1 MSTVRLLRFEQ
12 YVESPL
18 IKIEGMNLEFL
29 HENFTYCINLFTK
42 HSWKLSDIQFCSL
55 ASKYITFG
63 IGKMIIVLTDETIL
77 SDDSEIPNNVQ
88 KHSKNDSKHENDR
101 KLLLFLY

>member
-1 MSTVRLLRFEQ
+1 MSTVRVLRFEQ

-42 HSWKLSDIQFCSL
+42 QSDIQFCSL

-63 IGKMIIVLTDETIL
+63 ICKMIIVLTDETIL

>member
-1 MSTVRLLRFEQ
+1 MKILLTALPYLQNILERFSHHLDKNARIV
-12 YVESPL
+12 YW
-18 IKIEGMNLEFL
+18 N
-29 HENFTYCINLFTK
+29 
-42 HSWKLSDIQFCSL
+42 DIQFFSL

-77 SDDSEIPNNVQ
+77 SDDTEIPNSVQ

-101 KLLLFLY
+101 KHLLFLY

>member
-29 HENFTYCINLFTK
+29 RETLLTALTYLQNIQATFNFVVWHQST
-42 HSWKLSDIQFCSL
+42 
-55 ASKYITFG
+55 
-63 IGKMIIVLTDETIL
+63 
-77 SDDSEIPNNVQ
+77 
-88 KHSKNDSKHENDR
+88 
-101 KLLLFLY
+101 LLLVYVK

>member
-1 MSTVRLLRFEQ
+1 MKILLTALPYLQ
-12 YVESPL
+12 NILESLKKPQNAR
-18 IKIEGMNLEFL
+18 IVYWN
-29 HENFTYCINLFTK
+29 
-42 HSWKLSDIQFCSL
+42 DIQFCSL

-77 SDDSEIPNNVQ
+77 SDDTEIPNNVQ